1 VDITPADR
9 EKILELSRTKGWM
22 VEFEPGSRYDVYKD
36 GQVQPDKD
44 DIVLYEF
51 KVGKPASRF
60 KILFTFPQAM
70 GKFES
75 ERPAQKP
82 STVSGSDGAQTLW
95 NLHDDIVG
103 N

>member
-1 VDITPADR
+1 MDITPADR
-9 EKILELSRTKGWM
+9 EKILELTRSKGWM

-51 KVGKPASRF
+51 KVGAPVQRF
-60 KILFTFPQAM
+60 KVLFTFPQAM
-70 GKFES
+70 GKFEA
-75 ERPAQKP
+75 ERPAQAP

-95 NLHDDIVG
+95 DLHDDIVG